1 LKRSNDDLS
10 VRDALGAAL
19 TGGRMNPIM
28 ARWGMR
34 GMDDCTVEDLAR
46 LPQKLDGGS
55 ASGPATP
62 SAHGAGRG

>member
-1 LKRSNDDLS
+1 
-10 VRDALGAAL
+10 
-19 TGGRMNPIM
+19 MHPIM
-28 ARWGMR
+28 ARWGRR

-62 SAHGAGRG
+62 SAHGAGHG